1 MIPTATP
8 AASRAPVLAVADL
21 SPEVGTGWN
30 TESRDPASPPS
41 WLPQLLDLHAA
52 DPGSHPYTLS
62 LLLFARH
69 GIETTGRTVR
79 AALEAA
85 AITQPPAVEEP

>member
-1 MIPTATP
+1 
-8 AASRAPVLAVADL
+8 
-21 SPEVGTGWN
+21 
-30 TESRDPASPPS
+30 
-41 WLPQLLDLHAA
+41 
-52 DPGSHPYTLS
+52 

-85 AITQPPAVEEP
+85 AITQLPAVEEP

>member
-1 MIPTATP
+1 MP
-8 AASRAPVLAVADL
+8 
-21 SPEVGTGWN
+21 SPL
-30 TESRDPASPPS
+30 PP
-41 WLPQLLDLHAA
+41 WLLQLLELHAA

-85 AITQPPAVEEP
+85 AITQSPAAEEP

>member
-1 MIPTATP
+1 LPVATGLEP
-8 AASRAPVLAVADL
+8 VGSRN
-21 SPEVGTGWN
+21 GT
-30 TESRDPASPPS
+30 PPPS

-69 GIETTGRTVR
+69 GIETTGRAVR

-85 AITQPPAVEEP
+85 AITQLPAAEEP